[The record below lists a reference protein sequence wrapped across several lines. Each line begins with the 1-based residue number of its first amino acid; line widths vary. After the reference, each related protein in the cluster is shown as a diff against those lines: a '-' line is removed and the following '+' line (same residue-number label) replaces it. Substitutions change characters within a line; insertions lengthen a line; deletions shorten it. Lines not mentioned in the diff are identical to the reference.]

1 MKYLQLNSPECIEA
15 INKRLADPQLRRED
29 NFRRALLKA
38 QKLKEEADS
47 LRETKV
53 MTDELNEFIKQ
64 FTVS

>member
-38 QKLKEEADS
+38 QKREAEAAS

-53 MTDELNEFIKQ
+53 MTDELNEFIKHHSL
-64 FTVS
+64 T